1 MAKSKRIIE
10 NLEILSIGAKG
21 KAIAKY
27 ENKII
32 FVKGAVPGDV
42 ADVKVIRK
50 KKNYDEAKVL
60 KYKKKSEYRVEPLC
74 QHFGI
79 CGGCKWQHLNYEKQ
93 LFYKQ
98 TEVYEN
104 IKRIGKIEPE
114 KILPIEQ
121 SPLSY
126 EYRNRLDF
134 TFSNRRWFT
143 DEEIKSKKKFNNR
156 NALGF
161 HLPGRFDR
169 VINIESCKLQKDIS
183 NKIRNFVKK
192 VADENDW
199 EYYDIKEN
207 KGFLRNLIIRTT
219 DFTDQLM
226 VIFSFAKY
234 LPQKIDFLLNA
245 LLKEFSEITTIVY
258 FINDKL
264 NDTLYDL
271 DYTIFYGNGYIVED
285 FDGLKFKIS
294 PKSFFQTNSRQA
306 LNMYKF
312 VMEQAQLS
320 GGETVYDLYSGT
332 GTISLFLAQKSKKV
346 VGIESVNEAVKD
358 AYENAKFNGIKNA
371 YFEVG
376 DIKDVFSESMMNKY
390 GNPDVIVADPPRAGM
405 HKNVITSI
413 LKAKPYR
420 IVYVSCN
427 SSTQARDLELL
438 KEEYKLK
445 LIKPFDMFPHTYH
458 VENIAVLE
466 LKKNNK

>member
-234 LPQKIDFLLNA
+234 LPQKIDFLLNV

-466 LKKNNK
+466 LKKK